1 MPWVPDIRRSATEAR
16 LLAFLT
22 STPGQEFHTRELVR
36 RIDGSPRP
44 VQLALEKL
52 LRQGLVESKRL
63 GPLRMWR
70 MDPANPVYLPLR
82 ELYARTVGLVAQL
95 RRVLEQRA
103 GVRFAFVFGSYAR
116 GDDDVR
122 SDVDVLVVGGGA
134 DVPALLAEIQTLE
147 AKLGRELN
155 PVVWTEGDLRRQVQ
169 QRSPFLA
176 TVRAEPKI
184 WIVGDEDEFDR
195 RTRELARPSP
205 RGRTADQPRPARHR
219 AEARAR
225 PAQSRPSRAR
235 ALPPGSCLR

>member
-1 MPWVPDIRRSATEAR
+1 MPDIRRSATEAR
-16 LLAFLT
+16 LLALLT

-52 LRQGLVESKRL
+52 LRQGLVESKRV

-70 MDPANPVYLPLR
+70 MDPANPLYLPLR
-82 ELYARTVGLVAQL
+82 ELYARTVGLVAQI
-95 RRVLEQRA
+95 RKVLEPRP

-122 SDVDVLVVGGGA
+122 SDVDVLIVGGGQ
-134 DVPALLAEIQTLE
+134 VPALLAEIQTLE

-155 PVVWTEGDLRRQVQ
+155 PVIWTEDDLRRQVQ
-169 QRSPFLA
+169 ERSPFLA
-176 TVRAEPKI
+176 TVRTEPKI
-184 WIVGDEDEFDR
+184 WIVGDEDEFER

-205 RGRTADQPRPARHR
+205 RRRAADQPRPARHR
-219 AEARAR
+219 VQARSR
-225 PAQSRPSRAR
+225 RAQSRASGTRAHR
-235 ALPPGSCLR
+235 RRS

>member
-1 MPWVPDIRRSATEAR
+1 MPVMPDIRRSATEAR
-16 LLAFLT
+16 LLALLT

-52 LRQGLVESKRL
+52 LRQGLVESKRV
-63 GPLRMWR
+63 GPLRMWW
-70 MDPANPVYLPLR
+70 MDPANPLYLPLR

-95 RRVLEQRA
+95 RTILEQRA

-122 SDVDVLVVGGGA
+122 SDVDLLVVGGVN
-134 DVPALLAEIQTLE
+134 VPALLGEIQTLE
-147 AKLGRELN
+147 AKLGRELS
-155 PVVWTEGDLRRQVQ
+155 PVAWTEDDFDRQVQ
-169 QRSPFLA
+169 ERSPFLT

-184 WIVGDEDEFDR
+184 WIVGDEDEFER

-205 RGRTADQPRPARHR
+205 RRRAADQPRPARRR
-219 AEARAR
+219 AQARPRRAQPRASGARASGR
-225 PAQSRPSRAR
+225 RS
-235 ALPPGSCLR
+235 

>member
-1 MPWVPDIRRSATEAR
+1 MPDIRRSATEAR

-52 LRQGLVESKRL
+52 LRQGLVESKRV
-63 GPLRMWR
+63 GPLRMWW
-70 MDPANPVYLPLR
+70 MDSANPLYLPLR
-82 ELYARTVGLVAQL
+82 ELYAGTVGLVAQL
-95 RRVLEQRA
+95 RTILEQRA

-122 SDVDVLVVGGGA
+122 SDVDVLVVGGVN
-134 DVPALLAEIQTLE
+134 VPVLLGEIQTLE
-147 AKLGRELN
+147 AKLGRELS
-155 PVVWTEGDLRRQVQ
+155 PVVWTEDDLDRQVQ
-169 QRSPFLA
+169 ERSPFLA

-184 WIVGDEDEFDR
+184 WIVGDEDEFEG

-205 RGRTADQPRPARHR
+205 RRRAADQPRPARHR
-219 AEARAR
+219 AQA
-225 PAQSRPSRAR
+225 RPSRAQSR
-235 ALPPGSCLR
+235 ASGARARRRRS